1 MTICQVERFYVAI
14 YDIWG
19 SETYW
24 GDDYNQRWSATT
36 FSGAFPPREKSHNQH
51 FAIVMIFPIIMH
63 DDALTPENLPQLSL
77 QLKVVS
83 LEKVPGDQPTQVL
96 D

>member
-1 MTICQVERFYVAI
+1 MLPFMTYEVLRHIEVTIITRGEA
-14 YDIWG
+14 
-19 SETYW
+19 
-24 GDDYNQRWSATT
+24 
-36 FSGAFPPREKSHNQH
+36 PPLFLEPSHLQMSHNQH
-51 FAIVMIFPIIMH
+51 FVIVIIFPIVMQLVH

-96 D
+96 N

>member
-1 MTICQVERFYVAI
+1 MWPLAI
-14 YDIWG
+14 ITRG
-19 SETYW
+19 E
-24 GDDYNQRWSATT
+24 A
-36 FSGAFPPREKSHNQH
+36 PPLFLEPSHLEKSHNQH
-51 FAIVMIFPIIMH
+51 FVIH

-96 D
+96 N

>member
-1 MTICQVERFYVAI
+1 MAI
-14 YDIWG
+14 RTRG
-19 SETYW
+19 E
-24 GDDYNQRWSATT
+24 A
-36 FSGAFPPREKSHNQH
+36 PPLFLEPSHLEQSHNQH
-51 FAIVMIFPIIMH
+51 FVFVMIFPIVMH
-63 DDALTPENLPQLSL
+63 DDALSPENLPQLSL

>member
-1 MTICQVERFYVAI
+1 MWPLAVITRGEA
-14 YDIWG
+14 
-19 SETYW
+19 
-24 GDDYNQRWSATT
+24 
-36 FSGAFPPREKSHNQH
+36 PPLFLEPSHLEKSHNQH
-51 FAIVMIFPIIMH
+51 F

-96 D
+96 N